1 MKQYINSI
9 QKISLISLV
18 LSILLVKA
26 TVSNGNLIRNPGFE
40 DVPEGYL
47 YGQGLMPS
55 EWITVNMTPD
65 TYSEDGS
72 YGLLPEAEVSVLNP
86 GSNFTGVTAQEGIR
100 WVAGGSKHP
109 ETFGQLLTTPLSPSQ
124 QYEFSGYMIQAKRAD
139 IDNPGGYELWLA
151 ADNDTPATGYLG
163 RLEPTTDS
171 DEWEFRTLTFTAPQ
185 DADNLPFLLFVPYD
199 TGTGSAY
206 PGLDSVMLVPEP
218 ATVLFIGLGGLML
231 LRKRNR

>member
-1 MKQYINSI
+1 MKQNNHSV
-9 QKISLISLV
+9 ISLISLV
-18 LSILLVKA
+18 LFILLVKA
-26 TVSNGNLIRNPGFE
+26 TVSNANLIRNPGFE
-40 DVPEGYL
+40 DVPNANW

-55 EWITVNMTPD
+55 EWITVNITPD

-72 YGLLPEAEVSVLNP
+72 YGLLPTAESLLNP
-86 GSNFTGVTAQEGIR
+86 GGTFTGVTAQEGIR
-100 WVAGGSKHP
+100 WVAGWSIYP
-109 ETFGQLLTTPLSPSQ
+109 ETFGQLLITPLSPGQ
-124 QYEFSGYMIQAKRAD
+124 QYEFSGYMIQAKRTD

-199 TGTGSAY
+199 TGTGGAY

-218 ATVLFIGLGGLML
+218 ATVLLLSLGGLML
-231 LRKRNR
+231 LRKRNRL